1 MLAIL
6 LSMAEIRR
14 GNHLRCMKPVVD
26 NGIFTINCRISC
38 INSRLGVC
46 LFVGWL
52 VCFSDSH
59 AFLLEMCLLE
69 KEENTQRC
77 PSLVGL
83 CVLCLF
89 VSFFVDFFLRK
100 THVYVGE

>member
-1 MLAIL
+1 
-6 LSMAEIRR
+6 
-14 GNHLRCMKPVVD
+14 MKPVVD

-52 VCFSDSH
+52 VSFSDSH

-89 VSFFVDFFLRK
+89 VSFFVDFFWRK